1 MNHRA
6 IELYLNNTLKEES
19 VDPRI
24 RPYLES
30 AKKAIKDLNIKPLLI
45 EPHLY
50 HPSLLFAGTPD
61 LLTTKNI
68 LIDWKT
74 GSHMPQTE
82 LQLGGYTLLLEAEKQ
97 VVKEA
102 YEIVLSEKSYKLF
115 PFKPHRS
122 RGLFAAALSIYS
134 WRKRK
139 NV

>member
-45 EPHLY
+45 EPHLN

-61 LLTTKNI
+61 LLTTKKI

-74 GSHMPQTE
+74 GSHMPQTIF
-82 LQLGGYTLLLEAEKQ
+82 QAGGYISLLEENKYKVKQ
-97 VVKEA
+97 V
-102 YEIVLSEKSYKLF
+102 YEIVLGEKGYKLYEY
-115 PFKPHRS
+115 KPHRS
-122 RGLFAAALSIYS
+122 RGLFAAALSIYG
-134 WRKRK
+134 WRKKK